1 MRIFRLH
8 RSHRS
13 VANYDGSLILGSRWN
28 PAGVP
33 MLYCST
39 ALSLACLEVLVHLAP
54 DQIPSDYV
62 FSTTVLP
69 EAPEASGFRG
79 DLSDEISTRRFGQ
92 FWAASER
99 SLAVLVP
106 SVIIPIESNVLLNP
120 RHAAYHGLVW
130 TAPEPFSFD
139 ERLLKRSGAAS

>member
-13 VANYDGSLILGSRWN
+13 AANYDGSLILGSRWN

-39 ALSLACLEVLVHLAP
+39 VLSLACLEVLVHLGP
-54 DQIPSDYV
+54 DQIPADYV
-62 FSTTVLP
+62 YSTAELSDDP
-69 EAPEASGFRG
+69 EESGFRG
-79 DLSDEISTRRFGQ
+79 DLADLASTRRYGQ

-99 SLAVLVP
+99 SLAVLAP
-106 SVIIPIESNVLLNP
+106 SVIIPIEFNVLLNP
-120 RHAAYHGLVW
+120 RHAAYQGILW
-130 TAPEPFSFD
+130 STPQPFAFD
-139 ERLLKRSGAAS
+139 DRLLKRSGAVA